1 MVPPNRFNWVQS
13 RPESKIAPRG
23 MTRVHRRRV
32 AQFDITGLQVQSA
45 PEKDCFHEK
54 VLHKKILSASNEHS
68 HTSPRNSDLFKKSDG
83 KKVDTGA
90 IRNLVHS
97 HVPS

>member
-1 MVPPNRFNWVQS
+1 
-13 RPESKIAPRG
+13 

-32 AQFDITGLQVQSA
+32 AQFDITGVQVQST
-45 PEKDCFHEK
+45 PEKDWVYEK
-54 VLHKKILSASNEHS
+54 VLHNKILSASNEHS
-68 HTSPRNSDLFKKSDG
+68 HTSPRNSDLFKKPDG